1 MEFNLKRDIF
11 IKGIKIAFGSA
22 ISIFISRMIKL
33 DYATSAG
40 IITLLTI
47 QDTKKETLKLSLYRF
62 LSFAISMI
70 AAFVISN
77 FPIYNTVKYSLFL
90 LVVVEISF
98 LLKWDGSISTNAVFG
113 THIFISDSIIKMNYH
128 ILLNEFGLLAIGT
141 IMAIIM
147 NTKMPNLEKEIK
159 EDMNY
164 VEYEI
169 KRIFTN
175 IINHLSERSDL
186 NKSRY
191 EIMNLINYLDS
202 SIDNAAKNMSN
213 ITNEKTKYYLDYF
226 IMRKNQCIILL
237 HLIRSFLSIEKL
249 PDIMAPAVEFL
260 NSVAENFSIKNN
272 VNKRLSDLHTLMI
285 NFKNYPMPS
294 TREEFEVRATVFH
307 ILNEIEEFLNLKKDF
322 HKRFNIE

>member
-22 ISIFISRMIKL
+22 VSIFISRMINL

-47 QDTKKETLKLSLYRF
+47 QDTKTETLKLSLYRF
-62 LSFAISMI
+62 LSFAMSMI
-70 AAFVISN
+70 AAFIINS

-98 LLKWDGSISTNAVFG
+98 LLRWDGSISTNAVFG
-113 THIFISDSIIKMNYH
+113 THIFISDSIIEMNYD
-128 ILLNEFGLLAIGT
+128 ILLNEFGLLTIGT

-159 EDMNY
+159 KDMDY
-164 VEYEI
+164 VEHEI
-169 KRIFTN
+169 KRIFTD
-175 IINHLSERSDL
+175 IINHLSEESDL

-191 EIMNLINYLDS
+191 EIMNLINHLDS
-202 SIDNAAKNMSN
+202 SIDNAAKNMNN
-213 ITNEKTKYYLDYF
+213 ITNEKTKYYLGYF
-226 IMRKNQCIILL
+226 IMRKNQCVILL

-249 PDIMAPAVEFL
+249 PDIMMPAVEFL
-260 NSVAENFSIKNN
+260 NSMAENFSIKNSAD
-272 VNKRLSDLHTLMI
+272 KKLLDLHTLMI
-285 NFKNYPMPS
+285 GFKNYPLPA
-294 TREEFEVRATVFH
+294 TREEFEVRATIYH
-307 ILNEIEEFLNLKKDF
+307 ILNEIGEFINLKKDF
-322 HKRFNIE
+322 HKRFNIK